1 MIIRTLA
8 LTTLFL
14 FGLAAYTA
22 AQPNRRS
29 DPSSAK
35 IENNNNSNKNNN
47 NNNNNNKNKDKY
59 KEKGVLVVSVPDG
72 DPSSALLLTMG
83 AVALGVFTWRR
94 RTANNP
100 ERLSNS

>member
-8 LTTLFL
+8 LTTLLL

-22 AQPNRRS
+22 AEPNRRS
-29 DPSSAK
+29 DPRSA
-35 IENNNNSNKNNN
+35 IEKNKNNN
-47 NNNNNNKNKDKY
+47 NNKTKDKY

-83 AVALGVFTWRR
+83 AVALGVFTLRR
-94 RTANNP
+94 RTANNS